1 MKFDYRT
8 LASNL
13 FIYVFRMLPYVLFCF
28 YNCIPKLR
36 VIKENMH
43 HFAVCVVLYAF
54 STLPHAEPQETVQ
67 HFLGT
72 VKA

>member
-13 FIYVFRMLPYVLFCF
+13 FIYVFRMLPYVLFCC

-43 HFAVCVVLYAF
+43 HFAVCVELYAF
-54 STLPHAEPQETVQ
+54 LLYHMQSHRKLSNIS
-67 HFLGT
+67 
-72 VKA
+72 